1 MNGPQHPLTG
11 IRVLEMGSRVAAPYV
26 GKLLA
31 DAGADVCKVE
41 SPAGD
46 PFRRWSAS
54 GATIP
59 MGGDAAWFRFLN
71 GGKRSAV
78 VDLGVDGG
86 RDELLH
92 LVAGADLVID
102 DHDPADARALGIT
115 ADDLRAVNPAVVVA
129 TLTPFGTTGPWADR
143 PANDF
148 VLQALVGSTEVR
160 GMPGEEPVSVGGDLG
175 DFTAAAF
182 AAPAALSATLA
193 ARASGHGAHVDC
205 S

>member
-1 MNGPQHPLTG
+1 MKDPQHPLTG

-59 MGGDAAWFRFLN
+59 IGGDAAWFRFLN

-102 DHDPADARALGIT
+102 DHDPVDARALGIT
-115 ADDLRAVNPAVVVA
+115 ADEIQQVV
-129 TLTPFGTTGPWADR
+129 
-143 PANDF
+143 
-148 VLQALVGSTEVR
+148 
-160 GMPGEEPVSVGGDLG
+160 
-175 DFTAAAF
+175 
-182 AAPAALSATLA
+182 ALSAGTVGMPCTVACFDWVQDVLE
-193 ARASGHGAHVDC
+193 ASGEDR
-205 S
+205 